1 MKDKN
6 YPNYIAIKAIAL
18 THFEKELV
26 LDFAPRCYETSN
38 TIEEFLVRMKSFE
51 QGKLKHIKELE
62 LNELHHN
69 VLLVKV
75 ELVKIEA
82 EKSNLIKMS
91 QYEKAADAREKQKNA
106 YARLLE
112 LKTELENHFD
122 KLEDQLSNYDEKLK
136 IKNVLL
142 EFKTSDIDYKLEVC
156 NQLYDQYNEL
166 KATCEILRKENKFKE
181 ATILQEK
188 YIEMGRFL
196 NEFSK

>member
-38 TIEEFLVRMKSFE
+38 TIEEFLARMTDFE

-62 LNELHHN
+62 LNELHHD

-142 EFKTSDIDYKLEVC
+142 EFKTIDIDYKLEVC

>member
-6 YPNYIAIKAIAL
+6 YPNYIAIKEIAL
-18 THFEKELV
+18 GQFDKELV

-38 TIEEFLVRMKSFE
+38 TIEEFLARMKSFE

-82 EKSNLIKMS
+82 EKSNLLKMS
-91 QYEKAADAREKQKNA
+91 KYEKAADAREKQKNT

-112 LKTELENHFD
+112 LKIELGNRFD
-122 KLEDQLSNYDEKLK
+122 QLQDQLSNYEEKLK

-142 EFKTSDIDYKLEVC
+142 EFKTIDIDYKFEVC
-156 NQLYDQYNEL
+156 DQLHDQYNEL
-166 KATCEILRKENKFKE
+166 KATYEILRKEYKFKE
-181 ATILQEK
+181 AKEVFEE
-188 YIEMGRFL
+188 YIEIGRFL
-196 NEFSK
+196 SAFSK

>member
-62 LNELHHN
+62 LNELHHD

>member
-38 TIEEFLVRMKSFE
+38 TIEEFLARMKSFE

-62 LNELHHN
+62 LNELHHD

-142 EFKTSDIDYKLEVC
+142 EFKTIDIDYKLEVC

>member
-62 LNELHHN
+62 LNELHHD

-142 EFKTSDIDYKLEVC
+142 EFKKIDIDYKLEVC